1 MSWQE
6 GKVVVFRVGFSLCLV
21 AERVLEKK
29 TVEIELKLW
38 SCFGELRVSGVEVLS
53 IIIDDWKRGFLIF
66 FFFWFT
72 VFVGVKSEIRVRMFV
87 EWEIV
92 FGWLE
97 TCVEREE
104 KEGNLGFWADR
115 KKK

>member
-1 MSWQE
+1 MEWKFFPLLLMIE
-6 GKVVVFRVGFSLCLV
+6 REVFKF
-21 AERVLEKK
+21 
-29 TVEIELKLW
+29 
-38 SCFGELRVSGVEVLS
+38 
-53 IIIDDWKRGFLIF
+53 F

-104 KEGNLGFWADR
+104 KEGNLGF
-115 KKK
+115 

>member
-21 AERVLEKK
+21 AERVLETK

-53 IIIDDWKRGFLIF
+53 IIIDDWKRGFLFFIF
-66 FFFWFT
+66 FGFT